1 MNTMNPTSRTAPI
14 TDRIEWHEGMLLSPQ
29 HFQQFSARL
38 DSLVAWQTLAAAPF
52 SWGVRRVVFDH
63 GLLPGGLLRVLEL
76 EAILPDGTAVQY
88 SAADADHGTLE
99 LSLAP
104 HAEQLANE
112 ALDVYLT
119 LPVTGP
125 VRHGSSTVRFRS
137 VAGTPVEDAVSDAE
151 PADIPRLLP
160 QLALSAGGV
169 PPGTHVHL
177 RLCNVFK
184 DNEVVKLGDVLP
196 PLLEVGRDNPL
207 WTAAAGLLGQLRGKA
222 AFVAKQTAVPSS
234 RVDDRLAH
242 LELKDRL
249 RSLLSGLPQAE
260 AVLRTP
266 HLHPLPLYWAL
277 CSLLASLSLLRPG
290 GLPPVPMDYDHA
302 HPSLVFGPLMLA
314 LRDAVSEVSQ
324 EYREHKFEFRQGAF
338 ETVMQPQWL
347 SGPRIVVGLRG
358 QSDRDLMAWMD
369 SAIVGAQSAYPSLR
383 ERRVLGAVR
392 THIDAA
398 DDFGVRPGSGY
409 LLYAIQT
416 HAALTVPGEQL
427 VIANANEGA
436 TAQPPQEIV
445 LFIKE

>member
-1 MNTMNPTSRTAPI
+1 MSDMSRTAPI

-29 HFQQFSARL
+29 HFQQSAARM

-52 SWGVRRVVFDH
+52 SWGVRRLVFDH
-63 GLLPGGLLRVLEL
+63 GLLPAGLLRVLAL

-88 SAADADHGTLE
+88 SAAKPEHGVLE

-104 HAEQLANE
+104 HAAQLAGE
-112 ALDVYLT
+112 PLDIYLT
-119 LPVTGP
+119 LPVAAPT
-125 VRHGSSTVRFRS
+125 RHRSATLRFRS
-137 VAGTPVEDAVSDAE
+137 VAGEPVEDMVSDAE
-151 PADIPRLLP
+151 PASIARLLP
-160 QLALSAGGV
+160 RLALSAGAV
-169 PPGTHVHL
+169 PAGTHVHL
-177 RLCNVFK
+177 RIGNVFK
-184 DNEVVKLGDVLP
+184 DNEVVKLGDVQP
-196 PLLEVGRDNPL
+196 PLLEVARDNPL
-207 WTAAAGLLGQLRGKA
+207 WTAAAALLGQLRGKA

-249 RSLLSGLPQAE
+249 RSLLSGLPHAE

-266 HLHPLPLYWAL
+266 HLHPLALYWAL
-277 CSLLASLSLLRPG
+277 CALLSSLSLLRPG
-290 GLPPVPMDYDHA
+290 GLPPVPSDYDHA
-302 HPSLVFGPLMLA
+302 DPSRVFTPLLLA

-338 ETVMQPQWL
+338 ETTLQPRWL
-347 SGPRIVVGLRG
+347 AGTRLVIGLRG
-358 QSDRDLMAWMD
+358 QSDKDLLAWMD

-392 THIDAA
+392 TPIDAA
-398 DDFGVRPGSGY
+398 DELGVRPGSGY

-416 HAALTVPGEQL
+416 SAALTVPGERL

-445 LFIKE
+445 LFVKE

>member
-1 MNTMNPTSRTAPI
+1 MTTTSRPTPI

-52 SWGVRRVVFDH
+52 AWGVRRLAFDH
-63 GLLPGGLLRVLEL
+63 GLLPSGLLRVLEL

-88 SAADADHGTLE
+88 SAAEAEHGALE

-104 HAEQLANE
+104 FAERLANE

-125 VRHGSSTVRFRS
+125 VRHRSATVRFRS
-137 VAGTPVEDAVSDAE
+137 VAGAPVEDAVSDAE

-160 QLALSAGGV
+160 QLALAAGAV

-177 RLCNVFK
+177 RIGNVYK
-184 DNEVVKLGDVLP
+184 DNEVVKLGDVQP
-196 PLLEVGRDNPL
+196 PLLEVARDNPL
-207 WTAAAGLLGQLRGKA
+207 WVTAAGLLGQLRGKA

-290 GLPPVPMDYDHA
+290 GLPPVPADYDHA
-302 HPSLVFGPLMLA
+302 NPSLIFKPLLLA

-324 EYREHKFEFRQGAF
+324 DYREHKFEFRQGAF
-338 ETVMQPQWL
+338 ETALQPQWL
-347 SGPRIVVGLRG
+347 GGARIVVGLRG

-369 SAIVGAQSAYPSLR
+369 SAIVGSQSAYPSLR

-392 THIDAA
+392 THVDSA
-398 DDFGVRPGSGY
+398 DELGVRPGSGF

-416 HAALTVPGEQL
+416 SAALTVPGETL